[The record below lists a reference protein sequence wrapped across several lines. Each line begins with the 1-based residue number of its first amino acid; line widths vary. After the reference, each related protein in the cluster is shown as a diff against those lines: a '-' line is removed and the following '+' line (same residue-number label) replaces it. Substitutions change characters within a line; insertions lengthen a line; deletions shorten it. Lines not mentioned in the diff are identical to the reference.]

1 MGRLEEGQFVSG
13 KYYTYGAPKGMWRL
27 VLYKGDFEKG
37 YTINNFNNM
46 VNACAK
52 NVNDA
57 TLYALQEAG
66 VIDASADLSK
76 KFNGAELGKMSLK
89 QLIDAVLAL
98 AT

>member
-1 MGRLEEGQFVSG
+1 
-13 KYYTYGAPKGMWRL
+13 
-27 VLYKGDFEKG
+27 
-37 YTINNFNNM
+37 M
-46 VNACAK
+46 VNVCAK